1 MSVHATQ
8 SLDLPK
14 LASKPLP
21 RRVRELLASVLK
33 IVADDLERGLRATVT
48 EFEQQL
54 YRHGELAAANLVR
67 DRWEHALEMVEQSRV
82 DLLRHFL
89 DALEA
94 ELANLQEPQ
103 VMRGHLQTR
112 YRSGDALALVND
124 FEMEETSVLTDAATR
139 TESQHSLPLFLLGQ
153 RFGVLAGRPAF
164 DVETLPVG
172 PQALCRSIRRA
183 VERLGLE
190 VEFRLMFYRAFDR
203 QVMPGYGNLVQAIN
217 DQLARNG
224 VLRTLHYVPVRARRA
239 EQKPAA
245 GTAAARGS
253 SENADLLLAMSAANG
268 RDLAS
273 EQGFQALRELMAN
286 RRQLLGKLHADH
298 SSDLGETSR
307 LVDNDDLQQALALLQ
322 ERPAAPLL
330 SYGKV
335 TARNAVHLKQDL
347 LAMLRRASPDQQAPM
362 LSDAHSDALDLIGM
376 LHDTLMQ
383 TVKPGSQTAT
393 LLSKLQVPLM
403 RVALK
408 DPGFF
413 TQQEHPARQMLN
425 AVAEAGVHGLGEDES
440 DAGLVKQMHAI
451 VDRAA
456 HDYRGD
462 PAVFKTALQ
471 NLNTHMQTLSRKAEV
486 AERRH
491 VEAARGKERLTL
503 AREHAAKSVEALIQ
517 NQKLPRF
524 TKTMLTQAWTDVMA
538 LTALRQGQDSLV
550 WRRQLQVVQR
560 LVEIA
565 QDPPGDDDELSAE
578 ELSLQNDIEE
588 GLSKVGYQGADVSA
602 IAERLVRPNSTQ
614 KDDSSSRT
622 ELTMRLKARARLG
635 EDLPS
640 GKTRRMPL
648 TSAEEVQLRRVQNVA
663 AGTWFEF
670 VINPQGDR
678 VRRRLSWLSTA
689 TGDALFVNQR
699 GQRNAEYTLD
709 SLARLLAKGQVSI
722 VEEEKSTI
730 LDQAWDNVVNALRA
744 FGVPKPEQGQAP

>member
-1 MSVHATQ
+1 MSVYASQ
-8 SLDLPK
+8 ALDLPK

-82 DLLRHFL
+82 DLRRHFL

-164 DVETLPVG
+164 DAETLPVG

-203 QVMPGYGNLVQAIN
+203 QALPGYGNLVQAIN
-217 DQLARNG
+217 DELARNG
-224 VLRTLHYVPVRARRA
+224 VLRTLNYVPVRARRA
-239 EQKPAA
+239 AQKPAA
-245 GTAAARGS
+245 DTSATRGS
-253 SENADLLLAMSAANG
+253 SDAADLLLAMSTAKG

-286 RRQLLGKLHADH
+286 RRQLLDKLHTDRSAEMA
-298 SSDLGETSR
+298 ETSR
-307 LVDNDDLQQALALLQ
+307 LVDSDDLQQALALLQ

-347 LAMLRRASPDQQAPM
+347 LAMLRRGSPDQQAPM

-393 LLSKLQVPLM
+393 LLSKMQVPLM

-413 TQQEHPARQMLN
+413 THQDHPARQMLN
-425 AVAEAGVHGLGEDES
+425 AVAEAGVHGLGEVES

-462 PAVFKTALQ
+462 PAVFQTALQ
-471 NLNTHMQTLSRKAEV
+471 SLTAHMQTLSRKAEV

-538 LTALRQGQDSLV
+538 LTALRQGQDSMV

-602 IAERLVRPNSTQ
+602 IAERLVRPNSTN

-635 EDLPS
+635 EDLPGS
-640 GKTRRMPL
+640 KARRMPL
-648 TSAEEVQLRRVQNVA
+648 TSAEEVQLRRVQNVP

-670 VINPQGDR
+670 VVNPQGDR

-689 TGDALFVNQR
+689 TGDALFVNLR
-699 GQRNAEYTLD
+699 GQKNAEYTLD

-744 FGVPKPEQGQAP
+744 FGVPKPEEGQAP